1 MLGYLYTLVDG
12 RPECK
17 PAGGGPGAPI
27 KDVMHYSRPG
37 REDVPGMAGCAPSAR
52 PMRPIFP
59 VLVAVTLPEAGSSV
73 RMAAR
78 TMVQSIELVLTSASC
93 AVWSAWMLRR
103 SVLNSTRAS
112 NGTCLQ
118 LSATPAADRMTR
130 RSTACLVMPSTIVLV
145 PVVRVIRVAQAVAAQ
160 RDDHRVVA
168 SDRSSV
174 RDIALSDTKAGG
186 PLELVRRAREGRD
199 VVTPTQRILPDM
211 LSGLT
216 GCPEDDQFQPA
227 MLLLL
232 AWTIAEV
239 R

>member
-1 MLGYLYTLVDG
+1 
-12 RPECK
+12 
-17 PAGGGPGAPI
+17 
-27 KDVMHYSRPG
+27 
-37 REDVPGMAGCAPSAR
+37 
-52 PMRPIFP
+52 MRPIFP

-118 LSATPAADRMTR
+118 LSPTPAADRMTR

-145 PVVRVIRVAQAVAAQ
+145 PVVRVVRSRRPLLPSATIT
-160 RDDHRVVA
+160 A
-168 SDRSSV
+168 SWP
-174 RDIALSDTKAGG
+174 ATLSDTKAGG

>member
-1 MLGYLYTLVDG
+1 
-12 RPECK
+12 
-17 PAGGGPGAPI
+17 
-27 KDVMHYSRPG
+27 
-37 REDVPGMAGCAPSAR
+37 
-52 PMRPIFP
+52 MRPIFP

-118 LSATPAADRMTR
+118 LSPTPAADRHDEALD
-130 RSTACLVMPSTIVLV
+130 SV
-145 PVVRVIRVAQAVAAQ
+145 PRHAVHDRPRPRGQGRPVAQAVAAQ

-168 SDRSSV
+168 SDRGCDRSSV

>member
-1 MLGYLYTLVDG
+1 
-12 RPECK
+12 
-17 PAGGGPGAPI
+17 
-27 KDVMHYSRPG
+27 
-37 REDVPGMAGCAPSAR
+37 MASDRGC
-52 PMRPIFP
+52 
-59 VLVAVTLPEAGSSV
+59 
-73 RMAAR
+73 
-78 TMVQSIELVLTSASC
+78 
-93 AVWSAWMLRR
+93 
-103 SVLNSTRAS
+103 
-112 NGTCLQ
+112 
-118 LSATPAADRMTR
+118 
-130 RSTACLVMPSTIVLV
+130 
-145 PVVRVIRVAQAVAAQ
+145 
-160 RDDHRVVA
+160 
-168 SDRSSV
+168 DRSSV